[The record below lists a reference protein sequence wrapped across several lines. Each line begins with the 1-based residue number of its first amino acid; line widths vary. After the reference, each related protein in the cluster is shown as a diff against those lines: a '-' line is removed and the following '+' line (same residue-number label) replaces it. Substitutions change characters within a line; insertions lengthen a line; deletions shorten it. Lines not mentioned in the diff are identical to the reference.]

1 MSAGRHAKPRP
12 PRSDTPLLIVVMLL
26 AAAVA
31 VTPFAVDGLDALR
44 GAVVALAVLG
54 VIVAFAI
61 RGHGRYQAA
70 ALSQEVKQRGHEVR
84 LLRLELNRVAT
95 IQHELADE
103 VVRLREELADFVL
116 PIPVAPDPIYPSLH
130 LPLVRAA
137 FANELPPVTR
147 VPEPKRITESPNVAV
162 VADSGSDAAPPR
174 QLLDLTASE
183 IAGLRRVSSA

>member
-1 MSAGRHAKPRP
+1 MPAGRHAKARP
-12 PRSDTPLLIVVMLL
+12 PRSDTPVLIVVMLL
-26 AAAVA
+26 ATAAA

-44 GAVVALAVLG
+44 GAVVVLAVLC
-54 VIVAFAI
+54 VIAVFAI
-61 RGHGRYQAA
+61 RGHGRHQAA
-70 ALSQEVKQRGHEVR
+70 ALTHEVEQRRHEVR

-103 VVRLREELADFVL
+103 VVRLREALADFVI

-137 FANELPPVTR
+137 FANELSPMTR
-147 VPEPKRITESPNVAV
+147 VPEPKRLTEPVSVAV

-183 IAGLRRVSSA
+183 IARMRRASSA